1 MNDPTPEELR
11 RVAAWLDERSDT
23 YDAGTKQVVR
33 FLRGKAGETPAPR
46 FRTVAERAPEPGTV
60 IEVEQDPIR
69 EGAKGICWVDSFD
82 GKLYGTTPSG
92 FDFELSAENRWRP
105 VAGPFQV
112 EGES

>member
-60 IEVEQDPIR
+60 VAHQDHGPV
-69 EGAKGICWVDSFD
+69 WVFRLRD
-82 GKLYGTTPSG
+82 GLVWTDAHGWCRSWEPS
-92 FDFELSAENRWRP
+92 EYWRP

-112 EGES
+112 EGG